1 MRTVNRHTLLGHV
14 GNIIKLKN
22 VLKVNI
28 ATNREWQ
35 ADGERKTATDW
46 AQVTILDKKQ
56 AEWIEENVGP
66 GDLVYVESRISNSS
80 YERDGEQVYTTDV
93 IAQPLQSPLEE
104 TILTTGH
111 WPPPIP
117 VGRALC
123 EARSQPAAVSAEP
136 GNDRLSSR

>member
-28 ATNREWQ
+28 ATNREWH
-35 ADGERKTATDW
+35 ADGDRKTATDW
-46 AQVTILDKKQ
+46 VQVTILDKKQ
-56 AEWIEENVGP
+56 AEWIEINVGQ

-93 IAQPLQSPLEE
+93 IAQLFNLVSKKPGARSFLETFDRIE
-104 TILTTGH
+104 GH
-111 WPPPIP
+111 RPPPAGATYP
-117 VGRALC
+117 
-123 EARSQPAAVSAEP
+123 S
-136 GNDRLSSR
+136 DMRLS